1 MQTNNRL
8 IALFCLGVL
17 LGAAL
22 TILVGR
28 YTHTLY
34 LATDYQPL
42 LKEMEE
48 SLEMQK
54 TIGEEQINNTLTAFE
69 AKVKKER
76 RGEDKLELAQK
87 IQKLADDY
95 LTQTQNQI
103 NTPQQLKQ
111 LYQQMFA
118 KVEKE
123 NIQAMTETMPF
134 LHTLNNNTLNNTA
147 VSNKM
152 PPNVKLLYSKLQQL
166 QIKVLETTLVDY
178 WFIKAD
184 NPIFCQFGTPKDPQ
198 SVVIPNATTLQQ
210 GDTLDLMIG
219 LLSERL
225 QGVTLKV
232 DEKEII
238 IDIDGFARITR
249 LCDKV
254 GKQEIKGTIIH
265 LQGNGAKATYPFT
278 QRYTV
283 VKPCR

>member
-8 IALFCLGVL
+8 IALFCLGIL

-123 NIQAMTETMPF
+123 SIQAMTETMPF
-134 LHTLNNNTLNNTA
+134 LQTLNDNTLNNTA

-152 PPNVKLLYSKLQQL
+152 PQNVKLLYSKLQQL
-166 QIKVLETTLVDY
+166 QIKTLVATLVDY
-178 WFIKAD
+178 WLSKV
-184 NPIFCQFGTPKDPQ
+184 PEMCRGGFGSTLM
-198 SVVIPNATTLQQ
+198 PNATTLQQ
-210 GDTLDLMIG
+210 GDTLKLAIG
-219 LLSERL
+219 FLWHAPNFVVTTDNQKIFGSE
-225 QGVTLKV
+225 
-232 DEKEII
+232 
-238 IDIDGFARITR
+238 DGLVRINR

-254 GKQEIKGTIIH
+254 GEQKIGGTITHINAV
-265 LQGNGAKATYPFT
+265 GEKTTYPFT

>member
-1 MQTNNRL
+1 MQTNSRL
-8 IALFCLGVL
+8 IALFCLGIL

-22 TILVGR
+22 TILIGR
-28 YTHTLY
+28 YTQTLY

-42 LKEMEE
+42 LKEVGE
-48 SLEMQK
+48 SLEMQI
-54 TIGEEQINNTLTAFE
+54 TLTEEQISDRLMFFE
-69 AKVKKER
+69 AKVKRET
-76 RGEDKLELAQK
+76 RGEDKLDSAK
-87 IQKLADDY
+87 NIRKLADDY

-134 LHTLNNNTLNNTA
+134 LQTLNDNTLNNTA

-152 PPNVKLLYSKLQQL
+152 PQNVKLLYSKLQQL
-166 QIKVLETTLVDY
+166 QIKILLATLVDY
-178 WFIKAD
+178 WSIKAD
-184 NPIFCQFGTPKDPQ
+184 NPIFCQFGTPNYTQ
-198 SVVIPNATTLQQ
+198 SVVIPNATILQQ
-210 GDTLDLMIG
+210 GDTFNLMIG

-238 IDIDGFARITR
+238 IDKDGFARISR

-254 GKQEIKGTIIH
+254 GKQEIKGTIVH
-265 LQGNGAKATYPFT
+265 LQSNGAKTTYPFT
-278 QRYTV
+278 QHYTV